1 MGARNRDGR
10 AEFVQGEVMAFYLA
24 RLLGITNTPAVALSK
39 VSGSQWTEV
48 KGEME
53 SAEWSPD
60 AVVALIQWI
69 PKLTKDTVPSVLR
82 EALLQTSSTSPP
94 VGSDP
99 RALVELAETDSE
111 ALEKLVQW

>member
-1 MGARNRDGR
+1 M
-10 AEFVQGEVMAFYLA
+10 Q
-24 RLLGITNTPAVALSK
+24 

-82 EALLQTSSTSPP
+82 EALLQTSSSSPP

-99 RALVELAETDSE
+99 RALVELAGELAFFYTFVHLLAHDISLNVFPGWW
-111 ALEKLVQW
+111 ADTIDIYPKQLLATC